1 VENWGCF
8 VKKVDLS
15 STHGALCTLQYQY
28 FLFYILIIC
37 GVRTL
42 PTHPLLSTG
51 LTYHQPAACHH
62 VNFKCLLQKKQLLN
76 SFKKT
81 NVFQTESKF
90 SYLTVNKWSP
100 NFDEKPHRPRICHP
114 RGGDRESILK
124 PRFCRDAL
132 SSAVKSA
139 AP

>member
-1 VENWGCF
+1 M
-8 VKKVDLS
+8 L
-15 STHGALCTLQYQY
+15 
-28 FLFYILIIC
+28 ILNVYC
-37 GVRTL
+37 KT
-42 PTHPLLSTG
+42 
-51 LTYHQPAACHH
+51 Q
-62 VNFKCLLQKKQLLN
+62 QLLN

-132 SSAVKSA
+132 SSTVKSA
-139 AP
+139 ASCCCRGSLLLIQSNLG